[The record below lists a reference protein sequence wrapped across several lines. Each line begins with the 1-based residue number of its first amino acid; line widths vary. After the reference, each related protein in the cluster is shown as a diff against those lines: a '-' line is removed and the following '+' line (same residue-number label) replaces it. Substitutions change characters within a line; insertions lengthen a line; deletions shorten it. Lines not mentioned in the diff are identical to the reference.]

1 MRASGP
7 GPRGLREAGG
17 GGRKR
22 AGAARSFGCGA
33 RPRRVPAGGGAR
45 GHHPTGGGAPGPGA
59 QPRRSLAWAAQPSC
73 QPMWRGR
80 AGMAAV

>member
-1 MRASGP
+1 MSPAWP
-7 GPRGLREAGG
+7 AGG
-17 GGRKR
+17 RGRGRKR
-22 AGAARSFGCGA
+22 AGAARSLCSSA
-33 RPRRVPAGGGAR
+33 RLCRVPAGGGAR
-45 GHHPTGGGAPGPGA
+45 GHHPTDGGAPGPGA

>member
-1 MRASGP
+1 MSEPRVARARP
-7 GPRGLREAGG
+7 GAGTEAG
-17 GGRKR
+17 
-22 AGAARSFGCGA
+22 GAARSLCSGA
-33 RPRRVPAGGGAR
+33 RPCRVLAGGGAR